1 VLSTA
6 ILSYLICHM
15 LHIVQNLSYW
25 ALSNICHSMM
35 EIPALLYI
43 LCYNFSRLCYQ
54 CSNMSKHCTY
64 KSYMFKHCT
73 FYSIIIQTSSNNQ
86 IPLQIHH
93 YLNTHTLRG
102 DTLPALTQLLQL
114 SAPTNIVQMPLKI
127 IDFIPCL
134 PFSSSSMSHCIWH
147 VH

>member
-1 VLSTA
+1 MHIVLCVPRALTCMHMVASNLGCHLSSSQGHIVAFYLGCHLSNSRQPVLSTA

-73 FYSIIIQTSSNNQ
+73 FCSIIIQTSSNNQ
-86 IPLQIHH
+86 MPLQIHH
-93 YLNTHTLRG
+93 
-102 DTLPALTQLLQL
+102 
-114 SAPTNIVQMPLKI
+114 
-127 IDFIPCL
+127 
-134 PFSSSSMSHCIWH
+134 
-147 VH
+147 

>member
-1 VLSTA
+1 
-6 ILSYLICHM
+6 
-15 LHIVQNLSYW
+15 
-25 ALSNICHSMM
+25 
-35 EIPALLYI
+35 
-43 LCYNFSRLCYQ
+43 
-54 CSNMSKHCTY
+54 
-64 KSYMFKHCT
+64 MFKHCT

-147 VH
+147 VHWTATYTLILHQMERYILQFHVLLIFIFSFPHFTPTNKCLKFLWKNFNTKLFRISFFTGVTLVV